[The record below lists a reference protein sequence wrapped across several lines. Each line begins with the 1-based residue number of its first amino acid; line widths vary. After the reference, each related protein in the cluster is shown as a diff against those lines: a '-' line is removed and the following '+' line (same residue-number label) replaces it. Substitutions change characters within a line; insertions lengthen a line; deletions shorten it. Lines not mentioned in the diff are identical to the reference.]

1 MRGPLTCRWWQ
12 RAGLPAVGHQRWPVH
27 LPFRRWLYVM
37 ALSRLADI
45 PRTNAQIMAVAM
57 KSRAT
62 GDIGAVKFYRHKC
75 NQCDGIPLSLLPPTD
90 RRRNC
95 FRNGRNPSSKA
106 AKRPRC
112 RLQTKWTRFD
122 HILGQYG
129 RIVERFSRIFVSV
142 VQYCHIWQLVAQSW
156 LLVDACRPRP
166 FHWLRLST
174 IIIVLP

>member
-1 MRGPLTCRWWQ
+1 MQMMTTCR
-12 RAGLPAVGHQRWPVH
+12 
-27 LPFRRWLYVM
+27 
-37 ALSRLADI
+37 LASGG
-45 PRTNAQIMAVAM
+45 PSAVAGP
-57 KSRAT
+57 SSISALAVR
-62 GDIGAVKFYRHKC
+62 DGAVTSCGYTENKCSDNGRSNEKPRHKC

-142 VQYCHIWQLVAQSW
+142 VQYCHVWQLVAQSW

-174 IIIVLP
+174 LIIVLP